1 MNDHKLFAAIP
12 IDLRRHLRLDRF
24 GDAIIAGD
32 DGATLVEL
40 RRIAQHADQLMDEN
54 HMSAFE
60 WGWAFRLW
68 VATQLVIAKRWP
80 SQRWVPTEPTAVALL
95 AGAHDDARRWRE
107 AKATGMLH

>member
-1 MNDHKLFAAIP
+1 MRERELFAAIP
-12 IDLRRHLRLDRF
+12 ADLRHHIGRDRW
-24 GDAIIAGD
+24 GDAIVDAESN
-32 DGATLVEL
+32 ATLPEL
-40 RRIAQHADQLMDEN
+40 RRIAQHADELMDGQD
-54 HMSAFE
+54 MSAVG